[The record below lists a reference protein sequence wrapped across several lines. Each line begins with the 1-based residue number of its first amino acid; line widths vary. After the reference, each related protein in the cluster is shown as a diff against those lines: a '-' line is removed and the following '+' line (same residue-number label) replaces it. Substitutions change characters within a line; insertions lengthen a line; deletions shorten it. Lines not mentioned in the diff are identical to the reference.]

1 MFNLV
6 ELVKAAGYLGLF
18 GIIFA
23 ETGLLFGFVLPG
35 DSLLF
40 TAGILAS
47 QGYLNV
53 WLVITA
59 LFIGVLFGDNTGYW
73 LGRKLGPKIFVKEES
88 LFFRKSH
95 LEKSHAFF
103 EKHGSKALILARFI
117 PVIRTFA
124 PTLAGVG
131 KMNYLKFLSF
141 SIIGSLLWSVGLTLL
156 GYYLGKSIPNV
167 DVYIIP
173 GVALIILASISPFI
187 YKFLKSKETREV
199 VYFEIK
205 KALKRK

>member
-6 ELVKAAGYLGLF
+6 DLIKTAGYLGLM
-18 GIIFA
+18 GIIFT

-47 QGYLNV
+47 QGFLNV
-53 WLVITA
+53 WLVIA
-59 LFIGVLFGDNTGYW
+59 VLFIGVFAGDNTGYW
-73 LGRKLGPKIFVKEES
+73 LGRKLGPKIFVKDES

-103 EKHGSKALILARFI
+103 EKHGSKALVLARFI

-131 KMNYLKFLSF
+131 RMKYSVFMFY
-141 SIIGSLLWSVGLTLL
+141 SIIGSILWSGGLTLL

-173 GVALIILASISPFI
+173 GVLLIILASISPFLW
-187 YKFLKSKETREV
+187 KFFRSPEV
-199 VYFEIK
+199 RASVYFEIK
-205 KALKRK
+205 KLLGKK